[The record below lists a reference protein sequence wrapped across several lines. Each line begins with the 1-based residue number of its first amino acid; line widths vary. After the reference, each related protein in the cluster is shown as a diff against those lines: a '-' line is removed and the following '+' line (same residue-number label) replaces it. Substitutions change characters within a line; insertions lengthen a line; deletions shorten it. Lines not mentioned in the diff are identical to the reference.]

1 MGAVKKLLQE
11 FVEAMYPVKSHDR
24 IVERLLNGDK
34 KLEKKFWKWAKKGGK
49 LVYKDE
55 SEMICEYCG
64 KQAVTIQDNS
74 KPICDDCISKHMD

>member
-1 MGAVKKLLQE
+1 VKKLLQE

-49 LVYKDE
+49 L
-55 SEMICEYCG
+55 CEYCG
-64 KQAVTIQDNS
+64 KQAVTIQDDS